1 MKHILLIY
9 AFVSLLAVALLSVLS
24 YDAGPGYVYI
34 LWHGIQVQTNL
45 WIMLLAA
52 IMISLS
58 LQMAWLLLK
67 RSVNRAKRQQQFVT
81 QFSALH
87 PYEQLGVIWMLDGAN
102 EQKQA
107 IQQLFDQSG
116 LLKNMIQAHLL
127 TDQQQYQQALEALD
141 HCPPAAFEL
150 AELLRIRIHLEQQ
163 DAAQALT
170 HLEFL
175 NGHALSPWMTQIEQ
189 SVNQQVTVLWEQFAL
204 AFPWQYLQSGQ
215 YGQLSSEVEQHWLTQ
230 LLALFDRAEEADL
243 VLLKQ
248 RYAEY
253 ADQHAQQSYPV
264 KKLWLKIL
272 TRFAEMDDQHQ
283 QLALQML
290 KQQFDQEVFYLW
302 FQQQLLKPNPDY
314 TAVEQQISQLEQ
326 QYPGMPVFAF
336 AKWHIYTATERM
348 AEAEQLLS
356 LYPDNIQMNYL
367 RIKSTLQNND
377 ALIQQ
382 LNSIYEKD
390 TNFIQLKI

>member
-127 TDQQQYQQALEALD
+127 TDQQQYQQALQALD
-141 HCPPAAFEL
+141 DSDLPDV
-150 AELLRIRIHLEQQ
+150 R
-163 DAAQALT
+163 
-170 HLEFL
+170 
-175 NGHALSPWMTQIEQ
+175 ALS
-189 SVNQQVTVLWEQFAL
+189 AL
-204 AFPWQYLQSGQ
+204 AHMVVSR
-215 YGQLSSEVEQHWLTQ
+215 SH
-230 LLALFDRAEEADL
+230 
-243 VLLKQ
+243 
-248 RYAEY
+248 
-253 ADQHAQQSYPV
+253 
-264 KKLWLKIL
+264 
-272 TRFAEMDDQHQ
+272 
-283 QLALQML
+283 
-290 KQQFDQEVFYLW
+290 
-302 FQQQLLKPNPDY
+302 
-314 TAVEQQISQLEQ
+314 
-326 QYPGMPVFAF
+326 
-336 AKWHIYTATERM
+336 
-348 AEAEQLLS
+348 
-356 LYPDNIQMNYL
+356 
-367 RIKSTLQNND
+367 
-377 ALIQQ
+377 
-382 LNSIYEKD
+382 
-390 TNFIQLKI
+390 